1 MIFFSFSFNFSLS
14 ELVLP
19 QNHRFPMFYIQ
30 SWGSLFPPMASTSPP
45 TLPPLSVLG
54 IPLCP
59 AMKQLLTLVHP
70 CWPLPSL
77 EPFPS
82 RTTLPLRWACH
93 RGSVL
98 TPAQCSCYTSA
109 APTPRVC
116 HFIILPL
123 DADPQSSL
131 GAVQGLLCN
140 LHTLLNHLRHICHFN
155 YNLF

>member
-1 MIFFSFSFNFSLS
+1 MIFFSFPFNFSLS

-19 QNHRFPMFYIQ
+19 QNHRFPIFYIQ
-30 SWGSLFPPMASTSPP
+30 SWGSFSTHGFHFSTHSSPAVCP
-45 TLPPLSVLG
+45 WDSTLPCHETAANSGASLLALTFPRAFPVTHHTPPKMGLSQVLGAHTCSVLLLH
-54 IPLCP
+54 LC
-59 AMKQLLTLVHP
+59 
-70 CWPLPSL
+70 
-77 EPFPS
+77 
-82 RTTLPLRWACH
+82 
-93 RGSVL
+93 
-98 TPAQCSCYTSA
+98 CSHSSI
-109 APTPRVC
+109 C